1 MATISTHNGSQ
12 AHRDHN
18 LRGHSTDKQDHI
30 KKDGVHEVWIDEAPR
45 EAYNRIFGEALER
58 YNAKQTR
65 EERKINNYYNHIQ
78 QDGKKHP
85 VYEMIIGVYGDVPE
99 DASKQIMREF
109 VDRWQQRNPNLELI
123 GAYYHADEEGQPHVH
138 IDYVPVADGYTKG
151 MSIQN
156 SISKAL
162 EQQGFSKQGRA
173 TAQIQWEQRENQAL
187 EDICNQYGISVE
199 HPQRN
204 KGAYHLHTDTF
215 KAKKELDTIKAE
227 INASEGELEAI
238 NDKVRKLGSV
248 PIRKVDKHI
257 LGKEKETVTMPKDE
271 YNNLWIM
278 ANVVEDLNSTSKRL
292 EEKQKELDEYKNT
305 LEAEKSKFDEIRAR
319 FEREKSDAEDNIEN
333 APKYKQKIRRLKAD
347 KDELSF
353 TVNELRNEIN
363 ELKEDLDDMKE
374 HRDILASSNV
384 ELHKQ
389 AREQEEEL
397 SFFRSAF
404 GRVKEWVLEKFK
416 WIKEA
421 EEVLKDP
428 ECKVSQVN
436 KNYHDMG
443 VNKYGPFATVIDNKY
458 YYGCS
463 DYDGYISRNAFIV
476 KRYMNA
482 VTDVEKEIGSSAFAD
497 ADIIAEGKGL
507 IAKANE
513 RSHSRGHS
521 R

>member
-1 MATISTHNGSQ
+1 
-12 AHRDHN
+12 
-18 LRGHSTDKQDHI
+18 
-30 KKDGVHEVWIDEAPR
+30 
-45 EAYNRIFGEALER
+45 
-58 YNAKQTR
+58 
-65 EERKINNYYNHIQ
+65 
-78 QDGKKHP
+78 
-85 VYEMIIGVYGDVPE
+85 
-99 DASKQIMREF
+99 
-109 VDRWQQRNPNLELI
+109 
-123 GAYYHADEEGQPHVH
+123 
-138 IDYVPVADGYTKG
+138 

-162 EQQGFSKQGRA
+162 EQQGFIKQGRA

-204 KGAYHLHTDTF
+204 KGAQHLHTDTF
-215 KAKKELDTIKAE
+215 KAKKELDTIKAN
-227 INASEGELEAI
+227 INASMGELEAL

-257 LGKEKETVTMPKDE
+257 IGKEKETVTMPKEE
-271 YNNLWIM
+271 YTNLWIM
-278 ANVVEDLNSTSKRL
+278 ANVVGDLQETSVKL
-292 EEKQKELDEYKNT
+292 KEQQKELESQKIIYDIEKAEYERNK
-305 LEAEKSKFDEIRAR
+305 AEFEHKKSI
-319 FEREKSDAEDNIEN
+319 AEDNIAN
-333 APKYKQKIRRLKAD
+333 APKYKQKIRKLKAD

-363 ELKEDLDDMKE
+363 ELKEDLYDMKD

-443 VNKYGPFATVIDNKY
+443 VNKYGPFATVINNKY

-482 VTDVEKEIGSSAFAD
+482 VNDVEKEIGSSAFAD
-497 ADIIAEGKGL
+497 ADIIAEGKEI